1 MTTFQFL
8 WRLIRYRPWLYL
20 LNCILWTLI
29 HMMPLLPGLIALTFF
44 NALAA
49 SVHLSFTLWGLI
61 ALLVMTALAQVMV
74 LLCGALTDILHRF
87 TMSAL
92 LRRNLLERILERPG
106 ARAVPYSPGEAI
118 SRFRDDAELAE
129 DAISWTLDTIGEA
142 CFAAV
147 AVAILL
153 TISVKITLLVFLP
166 LVSVIAIV
174 QALSTRLERY
184 RAASRKATGRVTG
197 AIGEI
202 FGMVQAIK
210 VAGAEGHVVRHFE
223 GLNEQRRV
231 AMLRDAVL
239 TQTLDSTFEN
249 TVGLG
254 TGLILILAAQSLGS
268 STFSVG
274 DLALFI
280 YYLAFVTDFSHL
292 FGMMLA
298 HYRQTKVSFERMLT
312 LLQGAPP
319 ATLVKYEPLYLTRPV
334 PDVMPDAPTPHPH
347 IGDTGEI
354 GGEMGDGASGYVGMP
369 LVGIRRVANGRG
381 GLATGWGGMAAG
393 NILVACAGLTY
404 RYPDTGRGIEDVSLH
419 LQRGAL
425 TAVTG
430 RIGSGKTTLL
440 RVLLGLLPK
449 HDGEIWWDGAPV
461 EDPASFFVPPRSAY
475 TSQIPQL
482 FSETLKENILLGLPE
497 ERVDLQVAVE
507 MAVMEQDIAELEKG
521 LETMIGTK
529 GVKLS
534 GGQAQRTAAAR
545 MFVRDPELLV
555 CDDLSSA
562 LDVETERTLWDRL
575 FARRASTCL
584 VVTHRRPVL
593 QRADHIIVLKHGR
606 VEAEGELDELLQANE
621 EMWRLW
627 SGDTGQLQA
636 REISRRS

>member
-20 LNCILWTLI
+20 LDCILWTLI
-29 HMMPLLPGLIALTFF
+29 HMSPLIPGLIALAFF
-44 NALAA
+44 NSLAA

-61 ALLVMTALAQVMV
+61 ALLVMTALARVMV

-92 LRRNLLERILERPG
+92 LRRNMLERILESPG

-147 AVAILL
+147 AVAILV
-153 TISVKITLLVFLP
+153 TISIKITLLVFLP
-166 LVSVIAIV
+166 LVSIIAIV
-174 QALSTRLERY
+174 QALSNRLERY

-210 VAGAEGHVVRHFE
+210 VAGAERNVVRHFE

-239 TQTLDSTFEN
+239 TETLDSTFEN

-254 TGLILILAAQSLGS
+254 TGLILILAAQSLGNS
-268 STFSVG
+268 NFSVG

-298 HYRQTKVSFERMLT
+298 HYRQTKVSFERMVT

-319 ATLVKYEPLYLTRPV
+319 AALVKYEPLYLTKPV
-334 PDVMPDAPTPHPH
+334 PDNITDNLPPDTHKGRPYTWDGHPSPTR
-347 IGDTGEI
+347 IGNDGEI
-354 GGEMGDGASGYVGMP
+354 GGEMGGRASGNVGMP
-369 LVGIRRVANGRG
+369 LVGIRGVG
-381 GLATGWGGMAAG
+381 
-393 NILVACAGLTY
+393 ILLQCAGLTY
-404 RYPDTGRGIEDVSLH
+404 RYPDTGRGIEDVSLR
-419 LQRGAL
+419 LQAGSL
-425 TAVTG
+425 TVVTG

-440 RVLLGLLPK
+440 RALLGLLPK
-449 HDGEIWWDGAPV
+449 NVGEIWWMGQPV
-461 EDPASFFVPPRSAY
+461 NDPASFFVPPRSAY

-482 FSETLKENILLGLPE
+482 FSETLKENILLGLPQ
-497 ERVDLQVAVE
+497 ERVDLQAAVE

-521 LETMIGTK
+521 LETLIGTK

-545 MFVRDPELLV
+545 MMVREPELLV

-562 LDVETERTLWDRL
+562 LDVETERTMWDRL

-584 VVTHRRPVL
+584 VVSHRRPVL
-593 QRADHIIVLKHGR
+593 QRAEHIIVLKEGR
-606 VEAEGELDELLQANE
+606 VEAEGTLHDLLLTSE
-621 EMWRLW
+621 EMRRLW
-627 SGDTGQLQA
+627 SGDTGKLQIGTSSDYA
-636 REISRRS
+636 